1 MSWLLVPVLLF
12 PCIWGCAL
20 GLAWREASGVGI
32 LLRQPEEDDDAGIR
46 VDRKCSPSFEGL
58 LTRRFQLDLSA
69 GFLGSV
75 LDGGF
80 GLRPISGNGVVGMVP
95 HVQGQFSIR
104 GDQLEVI
111 GPGSERLSAV
121 EGRDRAGVFRLV
133 SVDRYRPEEECA
145 ESDSTRQMFHD
156 SFSQKTEFISS
167 SRVIVNIN
175 VSADGGD
182 GDVRRHRFLTD
193 PPEVSRLDRVW
204 A

>member
-1 MSWLLVPVLLF
+1 MSWLLVSVLLSL
-12 PCIWGCAL
+12 CIWRFPF
-20 GLAWREASGVGI
+20 GLARREASGVGI
-32 LLRQPEEDDDAGIR
+32 LLRKPEEDDDAGIR
-46 VDRKCSPSFEGL
+46 VDRKRSRPFERL

-69 GFLGSV
+69 GFLGSM

-80 GLRPISGNGVVGMVP
+80 GLRSISGNGVVGMIP
-95 HVQGQFSIR
+95 HVQGQFSVG
-104 GDQLEVI
+104 GDQFEVI
-111 GPGSERLSAV
+111 GPGSKRLSAV
-121 EGRDRAGVFRLV
+121 QSRDRAGVLRLV
-133 SVDRYRPEEECA
+133 GVDRHRPEEERA
-145 ESDSTRQMFHD
+145 ERYSTRKMFHD

-182 GDVRRHRFLTD
+182 GDVHRRRFLTD